1 MSGIVSAAAY
11 ESLMQFLY
19 RAPIGLVQTT
29 PGDEIEM
36 INPTSAQLLMPLS
49 SDGSLDNLFDVLE
62 GVARQLR
69 SLAQAT

>member
-1 MSGIVSAAAY
+1 
-11 ESLMQFLY
+11 
-19 RAPIGLVQTT
+19 
-29 PGDEIEM
+29 M